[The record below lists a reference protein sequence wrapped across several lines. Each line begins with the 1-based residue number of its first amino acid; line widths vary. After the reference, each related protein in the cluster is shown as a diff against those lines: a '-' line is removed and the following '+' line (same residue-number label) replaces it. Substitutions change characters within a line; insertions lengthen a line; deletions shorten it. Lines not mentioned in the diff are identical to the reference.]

1 MEKVIT
7 QKGSLNRNRKLF
19 PYLLIAPAM
28 ILYGFFVLY
37 PIVQNFWYSFF
48 HWTSFS
54 NRVFNGIENY
64 VTLASDK
71 VFWAALQHNLIWA
84 GLTLAFPLLFGLILS
99 SLLFRSKLRVFFGSL
114 YFIPCTVPLVVSG
127 IMWGWIYNPLFGL
140 LNFSLGKF
148 GLHFLQRNW
157 LAEPNIALYALN
169 LLGAWTFFGFCTII
183 FINAL
188 QNIDVSIYE
197 AAKIDGASNTQ
208 SFLHIT
214 VPTLKNT
221 IVFLTIYSIIGAMK
235 FFDIVYITTDGGPGY
250 STEILGTFIFK
261 LVFRQ
266 QKVGLGSGVAV
277 VLFVIVSL
285 MSLVILRR
293 RSSEE

>member
-1 MEKVIT
+1 MESTIPK
-7 QKGSLNRNRKLF
+7 KASFLNNRKLL

-37 PIVQNFWYSFF
+37 PIVQNFWFSLF

-54 NRVFNGIENY
+54 SRTFNGIGNY
-64 VTLASDK
+64 LNLSGDK
-71 VFWAALQHNLIWA
+71 VFWAALAHNLIWA
-84 GLTLAFPLLFGLILS
+84 GLTLAFPLLIGLILA
-99 SLLFRSKLRVFFGSL
+99 SLLFRSKYRIFFSSI
-114 YFIPCTVPLVVSG
+114 YFLPTTVPLVVSG

-140 LNFSLGKF
+140 LNFALGKF
-148 GLHFLQRNW
+148 GLHILQRNW
-157 LAEPNIALYALN
+157 LAEPPIALYALN

-183 FINAL
+183 FMNAL
-188 QNIDVSIYE
+188 QNIDISVYE

-214 VPTLKNT
+214 IPTLKNT
-221 IVFLTIYSIIGAMK
+221 IAFLAIYSIIGAMK
-235 FFDIVYITTDGGPGY
+235 FFDIIYITTDGGPGY
-250 STEILGTFIFK
+250 STEILGTYIFK

-266 QKVGLGSGVAV
+266 QKVGLGSSVAV

-285 MSLVILRR
+285 MSLLILKRR
-293 RSSEE
+293 NTE